1 MKSSHAKAQR
11 RKTKQNQACPKVA
24 LFLVLLCVFASWR
37 EAAAQPL
44 LTVAERSDYKAT
56 ATHAEVVDY
65 CERLAK
71 LSPLVRLAEL
81 GVTHEGRKLPLVIL
95 ADPPLATPEEA
106 VKSGK
111 LVVFA
116 MGNIHAGEVDGKEA
130 LLMVMRDLALAK
142 DRPLLKNLVLLFV
155 PNFNADGGDRMDK
168 KNRTHQNGPPEVGI
182 RPNAQGFDLNRDYI
196 KLESPEVR
204 ALVRF
209 FNRWDPALIIDTHTT
224 NGSYHHYAITYDG
237 PRHPACDAGLVD
249 FTRDTLL
256 PELGKMLPKRN
267 GYLANYYG
275 NFAKGNS
282 LWTTYPAQPRYGTQ
296 YIGIRQRIGIL
307 CESYVYASYRDRV
320 LASRDFVLSCFEYAA
335 KNKETLR
342 KLLKDAE
349 ANSGKSKVAL
359 RHKQVPLG
367 KEMTIIGVEGGKTA
381 PPGKTKEF
389 VVTYIGK
396 CEATVSVARPF
407 AYLLP
412 AAYAKVAQNLQ
423 RHGIVVEEL
432 SLDTELST
440 EVYRVDKVSTAAQ
453 VFQEHKLV
461 TLDVTPRQ
469 EKRTIKAG
477 TMVVRCAQ
485 RLGTLAAFLL
495 EPQSEDGL
503 ATWNYFDAG
512 LKQGS
517 DFPVVRIPSTVQM
530 ITRDVDPPK

>member
-1 MKSSHAKAQR
+1 MRFILQR
-11 RKTKQNQACPKVA
+11 AILVVVLVA
-24 LFLVLLCVFASWR
+24 LGTPAAS
-37 EAAAQPL
+37 AQAL

-56 ATHAEVVDY
+56 ATNAEVVDY
-65 CERLAK
+65 CQRLAK
-71 LSPLVRLAEL
+71 LSPLIRLAEL

-95 ADPPLATPEEA
+95 ADPPVATPEEA
-106 VKSGK
+106 AKSGK

-130 LLMVMRDLALAK
+130 LLMLMRELAVAK
-142 DRPLLKNLVLLFV
+142 ERPLLKDLVLLFV

-168 KNRTHQNGPPEVGI
+168 KNRTYQNGPPEVGV

-224 NGSYHHYAITYDG
+224 NGSYHHHAITFDG
-237 PRHPACDAGLVD
+237 PRHPACDAKLVD
-249 FTRDTLL
+249 YTRDTLL
-256 PELGKMLPKRN
+256 PELARMLPKRN

-275 NFAKGNS
+275 NFAKGNT
-282 LWTTYPAQPRYGTQ
+282 LWQTYPAQPRYGTQ
-296 YIGIRQRIGIL
+296 YVGLRHRIGIL
-307 CESYVYASYRDRV
+307 CESYVYDTYRDRV
-320 LASRDFVLSCFEYAA
+320 LASRDFVQCCFEYAA

-342 KLLKDAE
+342 QLLKDAE

-367 KEMTIIGVEGGKTA
+367 KEVTVIGIEGGKTA

-389 VVTYIGK
+389 VVTYLGK
-396 CEATVSVARPF
+396 CEATASVTRPY

-412 AAYAKVAQNLQ
+412 AYYGKAVENLQ

-432 SLDTELST
+432 TADAELPV
-440 EVYRVDKVSTAAQ
+440 ELYRVDKISTSSQA
-453 VFQEHKLV
+453 FQEHKLV
-461 TLDVTPRQ
+461 TVEVTPHQ
-469 EKRTIKAG
+469 EKRTTKAG
-477 TMVVRCAQ
+477 TVVVRCAQ
-485 RLGTLAAFLL
+485 PLGTLAAFLL

-503 ATWNYFDAG
+503 CTWNYFDAG
-512 LKQGS
+512 LKQGA
-517 DFPVVRIPSTVQM
+517 DYPVLRVPATTM
-530 ITRDVDPPK
+530 LMTRGLAPK